1 VNASHIAALES
12 IIEISMLDIINISA
26 SIFTDQFLIATM
38 FKYHEEIKWD
48 RVTVLF
54 VK

>member
-12 IIEISMLDIINISA
+12 TNIEINQCWTLSISDSA

-38 FKYHEEIKWD
+38 FEYHEKIK
-48 RVTVLF
+48 
-54 VK
+54 